1 MGDTRDTGSVP
12 ELERSPGEGSG
23 NHSSMLAWKIP
34 WTEEADGI
42 QSTGSQR
49 VGHNTWA
56 LSTCGTNLSSV
67 AQLCPTLGD
76 PTDCSTPGAPVHHQ
90 LLELAQTHIHLVG
103 DAILPSHPLS
113 SPSPPCLQSFPAS
126 GLSQRVNSLHQ
137 VAKVLELQSFQWI
150 FKTDFLEE
158 WLVWSSCS
166 PKDSSRVFSNI
177 SNIQQFKRINSSV
190 LSFLYGPT
198 CTIHDYWKSHSFDY
212 GLAIAFEQSLLLS
225 LLCHLVIETALY
237 PHVPNMKGREM
248 STTVLNATGIWT
260 LSSPLS
266 PQPPA
271 PSPLSPSF
279 PIYYINWTMTSL
291 PVHLWS

>member
-34 WTEEADGI
+34 WTAEADGI

-76 PTDCSTPGAPVHHQ
+76 PTDCSTPGVPVHHQ

-126 GLSQRVNSLHQ
+126 GLFQWVNSFHQ

-166 PKDSSRVFSNI
+166 PKDSQESSPT
-177 SNIQQFKRINSSV
+177 SPTSINSNASILWCSAFFMV
-190 LSFLYGPT
+190 QLAHPYM
-198 CTIHDYWKSHSFDY
+198 TIAK
-212 GLAIAFEQSLLLS
+212 AIALIM
-225 LLCHLVIETALY
+225 V
-237 PHVPNMKGREM
+237 
-248 STTVLNATGIWT
+248 
-260 LSSPLS
+260 
-266 PQPPA
+266 
-271 PSPLSPSF
+271 
-279 PIYYINWTMTSL
+279 
-291 PVHLWS
+291 